1 VSTAAGEVRRRRSP
15 RLRVTPS
22 LVLVVLIIV
31 LVVIFGY
38 YRPTIYSVDLVLFP
52 MLRDLAI
59 FAVVGL
65 AQMCVLSIGHMN
77 LAVGRMAAVGA
88 MAAGAGY
95 QYLHLTLASGLLL
108 ALIAGSLLGL
118 LSGWLVARTGVHS
131 FVVTL
136 ALDFALLGFVSLIY
150 TTFTESAAFT
160 SKPPGMNELRRASL
174 ADVCVARV
182 CGSPAVPVLLL
193 FALAAMLIIWLLY
206 AHSRFGRELIAVGS
220 SLRAAEMS
228 GLPTGRRVILA
239 HTLSGSL
246 AALAGWLL
254 AITTGSFKASI
265 GAEFM
270 LPSFLAPVLGGTLLA
285 GGVISVVGTF
295 LGAAF
300 TQLIRRGLGLFEVGV
315 EDLNIYIGVVLLLA
329 LSAERIRSLLGT
341 RRRTTG
347 TPAGPPG
354 PTDAPTQTPEPAIA
368 PHRADTSSSL
378 GGGRRES

>member
-1 VSTAAGEVRRRRSP
+1 MSIVAGPVRRHRLS

-22 LVLVVLIIV
+22 LVLVVLII
-31 LVVIFGY
+31 LLFVIFGS
-38 YRPTIYSVDLVLFP
+38 YRPMIYSVDSVLFP

-59 FAVVGL
+59 FTVVGL
-65 AQMCVLSIGHMN
+65 AQMCVLSIGQMN

-108 ALIAGSLLGL
+108 ALVAGTLLGL

-160 SKPPGMNELRRASL
+160 TKPPGMNELRRASL
-174 ADVCVARV
+174 ADVCVSRV
-182 CGSPAVPVLLL
+182 CGTPAIPVLLL
-193 FALAAMLIIWLLY
+193 FTLVATLAIWLLY

-220 SLRAAEMS
+220 SLRAADMS

-239 HTLSGSL
+239 HALSGAL

-285 GGVISVVGTF
+285 GGVVSIVGTF

-329 LSAERIRSLLGT
+329 LSADRIRSLLAS
-341 RRRTTG
+341 RRRPG
-347 TPAGPPG
+347 GVPPG
-354 PTDAPTQTPEPAIA
+354 GSSPAEPPSSPEPMTAPAPSAAI
-368 PHRADTSSSL
+368 TSSSSA
-378 GGGRRES
+378 RRKA